1 MIFREVRVLN
11 INSEWMWTIGVTRE
25 RWRKVSKDSRTF
37 VYHYGDRDWRVKVNG
52 VAHDMKFTSMG
63 AAEMAAR
70 IMT

>member
-1 MIFREVRVLN
+1 MN

-25 RWRKVSKDSRTF
+25 RWRKVSKGSCTF

-52 VAHDMKFTSMG
+52 IALDMKFTSMG

-70 IMT
+70 IVS